1 MNKAGRILCTGWAG
15 ASRVLGGAASAAN
28 AADALGPR
36 RRPGNGGGNPI
47 RSVAEPGAIALLGAG
62 LVTLGIYANRKNKKK

>member
-1 MNKAGRILCTGWAG
+1 MNKAGRILCTSLAG
-15 ASRVLGGAASAAN
+15 LSLLLGVAASAAN

-36 RRPGNGGGNPI
+36 RRPGHGGTNPI

-62 LVTLGIYANRKNKKK
+62 LVTLGIYASRKNKKK